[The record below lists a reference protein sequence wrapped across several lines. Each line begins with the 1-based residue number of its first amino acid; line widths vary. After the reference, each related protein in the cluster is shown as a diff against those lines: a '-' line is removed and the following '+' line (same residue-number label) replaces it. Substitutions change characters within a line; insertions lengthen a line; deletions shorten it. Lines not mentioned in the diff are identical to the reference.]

1 MDIVKNNVLLT
12 WSLVR
17 KVVAVLQS
25 RRFTGLAFVLLLYKA
40 HLLYLS
46 HLEEEEDTSNMADC
60 CPLNVN
66 KESLSAMLNAKL
78 RCPSYHIGSKTTGEI
93 YTTYLASFLINRK
106 DKKASGVRKIRR
118 RSSSLRK
125 VVSASDDV
133 KPSIT
138 EDDLCLTNIVPLLA
152 MGLCAIPECCEPL

>member
-17 KVVAVLQS
+17 TVVAVLQS

-46 HLEEEEDTSNMADC
+46 HLEEEDTSDMSD

-66 KESLSAMLNAKL
+66 KNRLSAMGYAMES
-78 RCPSYHIGSKTTGEI
+78 CPGRRFGSKTTVEVF
-93 YTTYLASFLINRK
+93 TTFLASFLINRK

-133 KPSIT
+133 KPPIT
-138 EDDLCLTNIVPLLA
+138 EDDLCLPDIVPLLA
-152 MGLCAIPECCEPL
+152 MGLCVIPECCEPL

>member
-1 MDIVKNNVLLT
+1 MDIIKNNVLLT

-17 KVVAVLQS
+17 TVVAVLQS

-46 HLEEEEDTSNMADC
+46 HLEEEDTSDMSD

-66 KESLSAMLNAKL
+66 KKRLTAMGNAKL

-118 RSSSLRK
+118 RSSSLRN

-133 KPSIT
+133 KPQIT

>member
-17 KVVAVLQS
+17 TVVVVLQS

-46 HLEEEEDTSNMADC
+46 HLEEEDTLDMTD

-66 KESLSAMLNAKL
+66 KKRLSAMGHTML
-78 RCPSYHIGSKTTGEI
+78 RCPGYRIGSKTSDELFS
-93 YTTYLASFLINRK
+93 TYLASFLINRK

-133 KPSIT
+133 KPPIT